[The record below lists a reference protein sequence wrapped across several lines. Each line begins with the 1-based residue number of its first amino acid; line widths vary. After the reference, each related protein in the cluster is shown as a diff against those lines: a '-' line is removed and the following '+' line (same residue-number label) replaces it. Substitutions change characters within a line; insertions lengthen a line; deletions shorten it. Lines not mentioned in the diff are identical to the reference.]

1 MQTMKPELFVPDIP
15 TLFPGMLLARH
26 RTPAYPPFESPNV
39 HWFYFARNAVW
50 LVVKMLGLEGGEVLV
65 PAYHHGVEIEALVDA
80 GAKPVFYRV
89 GPQWDVDLEDVERRI
104 GPNTRAL
111 YLIHYAGFP
120 GPVLEM
126 KRLAEEHGLPLIED
140 CALSLLS
147 SDRELKLG
155 TIGDVG
161 IFCLYKTL
169 PVPHGGAMVING
181 PRRYAVPE
189 LPPPPVASTVS
200 HALSSLLK
208 NVEMRGGAAG
218 RWLRSAVRLVGHGAV
233 KAGQVERVATGT
245 QHFNRAHV
253 DMGISPLTLQ
263 IARGLDMGQIVER
276 RRRNFFFLLGRL
288 RDVSQPLFSELAP
301 GVCPLFYPIVVDDK
315 PEVLQ
320 RLWAAG
326 IHAVD
331 FWRDHHPACNPSEF
345 PEVTRVRNSIV
356 EIPCHQDLDPE
367 TLTRMAKVVR
377 DTLVAVQRPEPKR
390 ARG

>member
-1 MQTMKPELFVPDIP
+1 V
-15 TLFPGMLLARH
+15 GSR
-26 RTPAYPPFESPNV
+26 
-39 HWFYFARNAVW
+39 W
-50 LVVKMLGLEGGEVLV
+50 
-65 PAYHHGVEIEALVDA
+65 DA
-80 GAKPVFYRV
+80 
-89 GPQWDVDLEDVERRI
+89 DLEDAARRI
-104 GPNTRAL
+104 GPNTGAL

-126 KRLAEEHGLPLIED
+126 KKLAERHGLPLIED

-155 TIGDVG
+155 TVGDIG

-181 PRRYAVPE
+181 SRRYAVPE
-189 LPPPPVASTVS
+189 LPSPPAASTLS

-208 NVEMRGGAAG
+208 NAQMRGGAVG

-233 KAGQVERVATGT
+233 RAGQIERVATGT
-245 QHFNRAHV
+245 PHFDRAHV
-253 DMGISPLTLQ
+253 DMGMSSITLR
-263 IARGLDMGQIVER
+263 IARGLEMGQIVER
-276 RRRNFFFLLGRL
+276 RRRNYFFLLGRL
-288 RDVSQPLFSELAP
+288 REVSQPLFSELPP
-301 GVCPLFYPIVVDDK
+301 GVCPLFYPLVVDDK
-315 PEVLQ
+315 PEVLE

-331 FWRDHHPACNPSEF
+331 FWRDHHPACNPAEF
-345 PEVTRVRNSIV
+345 PEVMRLRNSIV

-367 TLTRMAKVVR
+367 TMTRMAKVVR
-377 DTLVAVQRPEPKR
+377 QVLVAARQSEPKR

>member
-126 KRLAEEHGLPLIED
+126 KRLAEKHGLPLIED

-155 TIGDVG
+155 TVGDVG

-189 LPPPPVASTVS
+189 LPPPPMASTVS

-233 KAGQVERVATGT
+233 KAGQIERVATGT
-245 QHFNRAHV
+245 MHFNRAHV

-263 IARGLDMGQIVER
+263 IAQGLDMGQIVER

-301 GVCPLFYPIVVDDK
+301 GVCPLFYPIVVEDK

-331 FWRDHHPACNPSEF
+331 FWRDHHPACHPSEF
-345 PEVTRVRNSIV
+345 PEVMRVRNSIV
-356 EIPCHQDLDPE
+356 EIPCHQDLDPQ

-377 DTLVAVQRPEPKR
+377 ETLVAVQRPEPKR